1 MKTQKLLRLLI
12 FTIALTTGLI
22 IVACQKDPEPYV
34 FPDPSTLPKGLT
46 GTWIEASKRIDTIVF
61 TSNSDTGMF
70 WLYRGYRMVNGYQIP
85 AIGSGDYDFRIIPDS
100 IRIRWGLS
108 SALEPATYYF
118 KFNDSYLIIKIGHF
132 TSFTVNEDPLTFRK
146 IK

>member
-1 MKTQKLLRLLI
+1 MNKQKIMHLLI
-12 FTIALTTGLI
+12 LTIALTTGLI
-22 IVACQKDPEPYV
+22 IAACQKDTEPYV
-34 FPDPSTLPKGLT
+34 FPDPGTLPEGLI
-46 GTWIEASKRIDTIVF
+46 GTWIEASSRIDTIVF
-61 TSNSDTGMF
+61 TSNSDTSMF

-85 AIGSGDYDFRIIPDS
+85 AIGSGNYEFRIIPDS

-108 SALEPATYYF
+108 STWEPATYYF
-118 KFNDSYLIIKIGHF
+118 KFNDSDLVINIGHF

>member
-1 MKTQKLLRLLI
+1 MKIQKLSRLLI

-34 FPDPSTLPKGLT
+34 FPDPSTLPNGLK
-46 GTWIEASKRIDTIVF
+46 GTWIEASSRIDTIVF

-70 WLYRGYRMVNGYQIP
+70 WLNRGYRMVNGYQIP
-85 AIGSGDYDFRIIPDS
+85 VLGSGGYEYSIIPKS
-100 IRIRWGLS
+100 ISTRWGLS
-108 SALEPATYYF
+108 STWEPATYDF
-118 KFNDSYLIIKIGHF
+118 KFNELDLIINIGHF
-132 TSFTVNEDPLTFRK
+132 TSFTVTEDPLTFRK